1 MVVRLRVVDGG
12 LRLRGRGRGRGGLPS
27 ARAAANGARLRIERA
42 VERAPEGAARAPAA
56 LQQAH

>member
-1 MVVRLRVVDGG
+1 MVVVLLGG
-12 LRLRGRGRGRGGLPS
+12 LRLRGGGRGRGGRLAS